1 MGSCRGQYVVDHV
14 PSAERLGFLQKKKND
29 EKTFFYIVEEKIL
42 PYMSVISQKKKFAY
56 KLTN

>member
-29 EKTFFYIVEEKIL
+29 EKTFFYRVEEKIL